1 MKRLQVWYIAVDQN
15 PKYDYWKIC
24 LEDESRRRSWS
35 LKWSGRGGQAVWSS
49 GVLRRR
55 RRRLR
60 ILLAE
65 EGFEPADREHILLA
79 TYFKEKQPRPQTDHF
94 VRAIAGLV

>member
-35 LKWSGRGGQAVWSS
+35 LKWSGRGGQSVWSS
-49 GVLRRR
+49 GVLRGGGEEKAEDPLGKRR
-55 RRRLR
+55 
-60 ILLAE
+60 
-65 EGFEPADREHILLA
+65 
-79 TYFKEKQPRPQTDHF
+79 
-94 VRAIAGLV
+94 V